1 MCGRYTR
8 HHDTAAVTARFGVQH
23 TLFDEAP
30 RFNIAP
36 TQPVAVVVTDHRDR
50 SRVLDAFRW
59 GLVPSWA
66 KDVSIGSRMINAR
79 SESVAEKPAFKRLLA
94 HRRCVLPA
102 DGFYEWDKAGGTR
115 QPYLFRRADGDL
127 LGFAGLWDDWLSPDG
142 SSLLTC
148 TILTTAANDTVGA
161 IHDRMPVILR
171 RGSGGE
177 DLWLDPSVTRTDA
190 LLPLLLPYPDA
201 EMERIAVSRRVNT
214 PTNDDA
220 GLLEPSTVAESA
232 RLQYEAGEV

>member
-50 SRVLDAFRW
+50 ARVLDAFRW
-59 GLVPSWA
+59 GPVPSWA
-66 KDVSIGSRMINAR
+66 KDISIGSRMINAR
-79 SESVAEKPAFKRLLA
+79 SESVSEKPAFKRLLA

-102 DGFYEWDKAGGTR
+102 DGFYEWDKAGGTH
-115 QPYLFRRADGDL
+115 QPYLFRRTDGDL
-127 LGFAGLWDDWLSPDG
+127 IGFAGLWDDWLSPDG

-161 IHDRMPVILR
+161 IHDRMPVILP
-171 RGSGGE
+171 RGSRGE
-177 DLWLDPSVTRTDA
+177 DLWLDPSMTRLDA

-201 EMERIAVSRRVNT
+201 AMERIAVSRRVNA

-220 GLLEPSTVAESA
+220 GLLEASVSAPSP
-232 RLQYEAGEV
+232 